1 MTAQT
6 NIVQPPRF
14 ATWLVNLFISAQG
27 ESIVG
32 DLFEEFCLLASRSGV
47 AFARRWYWRQT
58 VKTIGHLIV
67 AGFRGAPASIT
78 AIVIAGFFLHG
89 FVLRLPEKLLSAL
102 TDRYLAFWSTHF
114 EAYVWLLNGISV
126 ELIVASMFV
135 GCMVALAAK
144 GREMIAATMLA
155 LVFGVLI
162 GSAWVWIG
170 THGPISAAWMLW
182 SCSDPV
188 AILVGAA
195 MVRSRRSAAKPLPSS
210 A

>member
-1 MTAQT
+1 MTAQA
-6 NIVQPPRF
+6 NIAQLPRL
-14 ATWLVNLFISAQG
+14 ATWLVNLFISAEG

-32 DLFEEFCLLASRSGV
+32 DLSEEFFLFASKSGV
-47 AFARRWYWRQT
+47 AFARRWYWRQSL
-58 VKTIGHLIV
+58 KTIRHLIV
-67 AGFRGAPASIT
+67 AGFLAAPASVT
-78 AIVIAGFFLHG
+78 AVVIGGFFLHG

-114 EAYVWLLNGISV
+114 EAYVWLLNGMSV

-155 LVFGVLI
+155 FVFCVLI

-170 THGPISAAWMLW
+170 THGPISVAWMLW

-188 AILVGAA
+188 AILVGGA
-195 MVRSRRSAAKPLPSS
+195 MVRMRRSAAKPLP
-210 A
+210 AAA